1 MRIET
6 SVVNSY
12 TREMMTS
19 TGAMTDQSPD
29 LIFGLDSMERVE
41 RVERVVISPIEG
53 STQPIDSPA
62 DAMTL
67 TTSP

>member
-41 RVERVVISPIEG
+41 RVVISPIEG

>member
-1 MRIET
+1 
-6 SVVNSY
+6 
-12 TREMMTS
+12 MTS

-29 LIFGLDSMERVE
+29 LIFGLDSME

>member
-19 TGAMTDQSPD
+19 TGVMTYQSPD
-29 LIFGLDSMERVE
+29 LIFDLGSME
-41 RVERVVISPIEG
+41 RVERVVISPIED
-53 STQPIDSPA
+53 STQSIDSPT